1 VDFPV
6 PDGPE
11 ITIGFSAV
19 DIVAMAWGMDLGRII
34 TRREG
39 VRLMV
44 EGMGWDGL
52 RKRVKRARVIRSLSP
67 NGVGLLVFEGPGQDI
82 FFGSPFWWTSRVLMV
97 RLTMAAGI

>member
-1 VDFPV
+1 
-6 PDGPE
+6 
-11 ITIGFSAV
+11 
-19 DIVAMAWGMDLGRII
+19 MAWGMDLGRII

-67 NGVGLLVFEGPGQDI
+67 
-82 FFGSPFWWTSRVLMV
+82 
-97 RLTMAAGI
+97 